1 MVMKVLLDD
10 STDITNM
17 FKLIGLYRL
26 ETIDVVGK
34 IIIAHLLIFWNP
46 FFNSFMMEVP
56 II

>member
-34 IIIAHLLIFWNP
+34 IRIAHLLIF
-46 FFNSFMMEVP
+46 
-56 II
+56 

>member
-10 STDITNM
+10 STDVTNM

-34 IIIAHLLIFWNP
+34 IITAHLLIFWNP
-46 FFNSFMMEVP
+46 FLTLS
-56 II
+56 

>member
-1 MVMKVLLDD
+1 MKVLLDD